1 MIKNPRD
8 FDGALKGFTEIV
20 EKVKQAKSMPEV
32 SDLERQ
38 GRNAMREVQI
48 SAGYIGYRLKEA
60 VDEARA
66 RINKELWAGIHD
78 PQPVEKPVE
87 KSQQSVEK
95 SASQTVQ
102 SVKDTKE
109 YIDGLIP
116 ESPLKLNLTDVEKK
130 ALKKAIEKTAP
141 EVKKSKGRPKKAA
154 KTTKK
159 EK

>member
-20 EKVKQAKSMPEV
+20 EKVKQAKSMPEI

-38 GRNAMREVQI
+38 GRSAMREVQI

-66 RINKELWAGIHD
+66 RINKELWAGIRN
-78 PQPVEKPVE
+78 PQPVENPVE

-95 SASQTVQ
+95 STPKTVQ
-102 SVKDTKE
+102 S
-109 YIDGLIP
+109 
-116 ESPLKLNLTDVEKK
+116 
-130 ALKKAIEKTAP
+130 
-141 EVKKSKGRPKKAA
+141 VKKSKGRPKKVA